1 MPTSKKAAEPPV
13 WTPADAPVLDPAPA
27 AGEASPIASDGTAG
41 RQHRSGAVAGLL
53 TVIALAATAGIA
65 FALGRATAPETA
77 ASAVDDTNGNPSAQF
92 NADASFRPDRLGPL
106 DDQLGDV
113 PGLGASINGKVTAIS
128 ADSITIEL
136 ASGETV
142 TVATASTTT
151 YHARQVVTS
160 ADVSTGDTVVINLV
174 RLGPNA
180 GNRAGLGRQGR
191 TAADITVVA
200 Q

>member
-1 MPTSKKAAEPPV
+1 MPTSKNAAEPPV
-13 WTPADAPVLDPAPA
+13 WTPADTPILDPAPA
-27 AGEASPIASDGTAG
+27 TGEAAPTTSDGTAG
-41 RQHRSGAVAGLL
+41 RQRRSGAVTGLL
-53 TVIALAATAGIA
+53 AIIALAATAGIA
-65 FALGRATAPETA
+65 FAAGRATAPETA
-77 ASAVDDTNGNPSAQF
+77 ANTVNDTNGDLPAQF
-92 NADASFRPDRLGPL
+92 NVDASIRP
-106 DDQLGDV
+106 DQLGLPNNQPGDGQ
-113 PGLGASINGKVTAIS
+113 GLGASIRGEVTAIS

-160 ADVSTGDTVVINLV
+160 ADVSTGDTVVVNLV

-180 GNRAGLGRQGR
+180 GNRAGLGQQGR

>member
-27 AGEASPIASDGTAG
+27 AGEASPITSDGTAG
-41 RQHRSGAVAGLL
+41 RQRRSGAVTGLL
-53 TVIALAATAGIA
+53 AIIALAATAGIA
-65 FALGRATAPETA
+65 FAVGRATAPEAA
-77 ASAVDDTNGNPSAQF
+77 ASAVNDTNGNPPAQF
-92 NADASFRPDRLGPL
+92 NADASFRPDQLGPL

-113 PGLGASINGKVTAIS
+113 PGLGASIRGEVTAIS
-128 ADSITIEL
+128 ADSITIKL

-151 YHARQVVTS
+151 YHARQVVS
-160 ADVSTGDTVVINLV
+160 NADVSTGDTVVVTLT
-174 RLGPNA
+174 RLGPN
-180 GNRAGLGRQGR
+180 GNRAGLGQQNRA
-191 TAADITVVA
+191 AADITVLP